1 MRLFGTLLVACS
13 LAAVAIVGLGT
24 AGGGAAGQ
32 FGARLG
38 QIIGSGRIAT
48 TAAPSSDRATPTTG
62 ATSGTSSGTTTGAT
76 SGTAPAAFAPGTWV
90 VTRGSS
96 AGYAIT
102 ETTVLG
108 TANVSG
114 RTTTVSGQAKLAGT
128 ATAITL
134 SGSTFSADLT
144 KLSSGDPFGDGQVA
158 SALQTAQ
165 YPSARFEQTAPVQLA
180 SAAALRRGATVT
192 VAGRV
197 TLRGEVR
204 LVSVP
209 AQVTLSGGH
218 LLVTGSIPFRL
229 ADFGIDVSTF
239 GGLVT
244 LGDTASLNLSMVL
257 AHQ

>member
-1 MRLFGTLLVACS
+1 MRLLGTLLVACS
-13 LAAVAIVGLGT
+13 LAAVAIVSLGI

-32 FGARLG
+32 FGAGLG
-38 QIIGSGRIAT
+38 QIIGSGGSAGT
-48 TAAPSSDRATPTTG
+48 PVPSADQATPTLGT
-62 ATSGTSSGTTTGAT
+62 ASG
-76 SGTAPAAFAPGTWV
+76 SGTARFAPGIWV
-90 VTRGSS
+90 VTNGSS

-108 TANVSG
+108 TATVTG
-114 RTTTVSGQAKLAGT
+114 RTTTVSGQAKLGQTVA
-128 ATAITL
+128 AITL

-165 YPSARFEQTAPVQLA
+165 YPNARFEQTAPVQLP
-180 SAAALRRGATVT
+180 SATALQRGATVT

-197 TLRGEVR
+197 TLRGKVR
-204 LVSVP
+204 QVSVP
-209 AQVTLSGGH
+209 AQVTLSGGR
-218 LLVTGSIPFRL
+218 LIVAGSIPFRL
-229 ADFGIDVSTF
+229 ADFGIDMSAF

-244 LGDTASLNLSMVL
+244 LGDTASLNLSLVM